1 MGPVIFFVVVVIVM
15 VVFIL
20 GWTFFLRVQK
30 ERKISE
36 FKINYLR
43 IASEEENAYNRY
55 IQAEKIFQTVEMEV
69 QKCKDII
76 LAIKKNMIPRKR
88 ELRELIDELRV
99 VKTRHALNPSESALL
114 DAELEITKLTSEI
127 KTRWVLNDEDKKKI
141 IAERA
146 RMIEKNAD
154 LPILSKEVEE
164 LSALWEEL
172 RKELEKV
179 EAAFRD
185 LDQGAFKRFSE
196 SFIKKRTEE
205 GKLDPE
211 REIINLILLLNNKR
225 GMLYVKKK
233 EAAKEPTTESM
244 QQIKKYND
252 DIKKLSYQITIKS
265 KRMGISPDRV
275 VELKKL
281 FLK

>member
-55 IQAEKIFQTVEMEV
+55 IQAEKIFQTIEMDV

-76 LAIKKNMIPRKR
+76 LALKKNMIPRKR
-88 ELRELIDELRV
+88 ELQELIEELRI

-146 RMIEKNAD
+146 RMTEKNAD

-164 LSALWEEL
+164 LSALWEEV

-179 EAAFRD
+179 EAAFHN

-211 REIINLILLLNNKR
+211 REIINLILMLNNKR

-233 EAAKEPTTESM
+233 EAAKDPTTASM

>member
-55 IQAEKIFQTVEMEV
+55 IQAEKIFQTIEMDA

-76 LAIKKNMIPRKR
+76 LALKKNMIPRKR
-88 ELRELIDELRV
+88 ELQELIEELRI
-99 VKTRHALNPSESALL
+99 VKSRHALNPSESALL
-114 DAELEITKLTSEI
+114 DAELELTKLTSEI

-146 RMIEKNAD
+146 RMTEKNAD

-164 LSALWEEL
+164 LSALWEEV

-179 EAAFRD
+179 EVAFHD

-211 REIINLILLLNNKR
+211 REIINLILMLNNKR

-233 EAAKEPTTESM
+233 EAAKDPTTASM

>member
-55 IQAEKIFQTVEMEV
+55 IQAEKIFQTIEMDV

-76 LAIKKNMIPRKR
+76 LALKKNMIPRKR
-88 ELRELIDELRV
+88 ELQELIEELRI
-99 VKTRHALNPSESALL
+99 VKSRHALNPSESALL

-146 RMIEKNAD
+146 RMTEKNAD

-164 LSALWEEL
+164 LSALWEEV

-179 EAAFRD
+179 EAAFHN

-211 REIINLILLLNNKR
+211 REIINLILMLNNKR

-233 EAAKEPTTESM
+233 EAAKDPTTASM

>member
-55 IQAEKIFQTVEMEV
+55 IQAEKIFQTIEMDA

-76 LAIKKNMIPRKR
+76 LALKKNMIPRKR
-88 ELRELIDELRV
+88 ELQELIEELRI

-146 RMIEKNAD
+146 RMTEKNAD

-164 LSALWEEL
+164 LSALWEEV

-179 EAAFRD
+179 EAAFHN

-211 REIINLILLLNNKR
+211 REIINLILMLNNKR

-233 EAAKEPTTESM
+233 EAAKDPTTASM

>member
-1 MGPVIFFVVVVIVM
+1 MGPVIFFVVIVIVLIL
-15 VVFIL
+15 FIL
-20 GWTFFLRVQK
+20 GWTFFLRIQK

-36 FKINYLR
+36 LKINYLR

-55 IQAEKIFQTVEMEV
+55 IQAEKLLQTTEMEM

-76 LAIKKNMIPRKR
+76 LALKKNMLPRKR
-88 ELRELIDELRV
+88 ELQELIENLRV

-114 DAELEITKLTSEI
+114 DAELEVTKLTSEI

-146 RMIEKNAD
+146 RINEKNTN
-154 LPILSKEVEE
+154 LPILSREVEE
-164 LSALWEEL
+164 LSALWEEV
-172 RKELEKV
+172 RRELEKV
-179 EAAFRD
+179 EAAFHN
-185 LDQGAFKRFSE
+185 LDEVVFKRFSE
-196 SFIKKRTEE
+196 SHIKKRTEE

-233 EAAKEPTTESM
+233 EAAKDPTTESM
-244 QQIKKYND
+244 QQIKKYGD
-252 DIKKLSYQITIKS
+252 DIKKLASQITIKS

-275 VELKKL
+275 VELKRL

>member
-55 IQAEKIFQTVEMEV
+55 IQAEKIFQTIEMDV

-76 LAIKKNMIPRKR
+76 LALKKNMIPRKR
-88 ELRELIDELRV
+88 ELQELIEELRI

-146 RMIEKNAD
+146 RMTEKNAD

-164 LSALWEEL
+164 LSALWEEV

-179 EAAFRD
+179 EVAFHD

-211 REIINLILLLNNKR
+211 REIINLILMLNNKR

-233 EAAKEPTTESM
+233 EAAKDPTTASM